1 MPCVMQGRAMQGRAI
16 NALDRLEHPNLG
28 ALSRT
33 IKQKLRNL
41 INEDD
46 GASVQAANTILRAKS
61 PVLLARVEEYAQSLE
76 EGAAAGIF
84 LPLFFAITHWTLTR
98 RANAAAAHSK
108 PPTGAAT
115 KAPKADQSLTYKP
128 SSRMRRAPA
137 RETSPS

>member
-1 MPCVMQGRAMQGRAI
+1 MPCVMQGRAV

-84 LPLFFAITHWTLTR
+84 LPLFFAIKHQ
-98 RANAAAAHSK
+98 
-108 PPTGAAT
+108 
-115 KAPKADQSLTYKP
+115 QS
-128 SSRMRRAPA
+128 
-137 RETSPS
+137 